1 MGVFRIA
8 SCMRMNPGPSGI
20 TFSPS
25 SIEISITS
33 PIMKSQSAFLK
44 PTQTSVSQFTK
55 VYVGEESNATSA
67 PATVIYAAFPAIPQ
81 AKPPLAAV
89 DIDDLVAEFE
99 QSPESAQ
106 AIAQGR
112 KWVAKTFYG
121 NQPGSVAKLRLEKG
135 WSQAELARRADTS
148 QPYIARL
155 ESGRVD
161 PGVRTVRKIAKAL
174 EVPMMTVVQALCPED
189 EQ

>member
-1 MGVFRIA
+1 MQTLA
-8 SCMRMNPGPSGI
+8 
-20 TFSPS
+20 
-25 SIEISITS
+25 
-33 PIMKSQSAFLK
+33 SQS
-44 PTQTSVSQFTK
+44 TK
-55 VYVGEESNATSA
+55 VFGGEESNTTSA
-67 PATVIYAAFPAIPQ
+67 PATVIFAAFPAATQ
-81 AKPPLAAV
+81 VKPPLAAI

-99 QSPESAQ
+99 QSPDSAH

-112 KWVAKTFYG
+112 QWVAETFYKD
-121 NQPGSVAKLRLEKG
+121 QPSSVAQLRLQKG

-155 ESGRVD
+155 ELGRVD

-174 EVPMMTVVQALCPED
+174 EVPMMTLVQALCPED